1 MKMKKKNRT
10 YQAGSGRA
18 AALSVALVLSMAI
31 PALGAT
37 PEFARS
43 QEEWAALQDDYLG
56 WEEIPDLVTEYNS
69 TVLNN
74 KKAYQKDQGQDAEE
88 IRNSLL
94 DAADDLDS
102 LAVDAEMGEGQQ
114 LVAAGYRS
122 QAASLRQQA
131 DSNVSDSEI
140 IRWQY
145 RQVEDT
151 IVENVRNT
159 FISYYQAIS
168 QKAADEAKLGY
179 LEQAYQSA
187 QNRKNVGTGTEL
199 EVLTAKESLQT
210 AQAQL
215 LTAEA
220 GISSAKRRL
229 QVLCGWDYNAEPEIG
244 PLPEFDMQRIGEI
257 DLTADTQLALENN
270 WQLMIDE
277 RKLQNAT
284 DGLLR
289 DQYEKTVQNDRQQ
302 IAASVRSAYDEL
314 ISAKTAYD
322 NGQLQ
327 LQLAQQNLDK
337 SSRQLSLGVISRM
350 EHAAVE
356 NELTTLQHSQELNE
370 IAVFS
375 AWTAY
380 EAAVNGLAQT
390 GSAQ

>member
-1 MKMKKKNRT
+1 
-10 YQAGSGRA
+10 
-18 AALSVALVLSMAI
+18 MAI

-322 NGQLQ
+322 NGELQ

>member
-1 MKMKKKNRT
+1 M
-10 YQAGSGRA
+10 
-18 AALSVALVLSMAI
+18 
-31 PALGAT
+31 
-37 PEFARS
+37 
-43 QEEWAALQDDYLG
+43 
-56 WEEIPDLVTEYNS
+56 
-69 TVLNN
+69 
-74 KKAYQKDQGQDAEE
+74 
-88 IRNSLL
+88 
-94 DAADDLDS
+94 
-102 LAVDAEMGEGQQ
+102 
-114 LVAAGYRS
+114 
-122 QAASLRQQA
+122 
-131 DSNVSDSEI
+131 
-140 IRWQY
+140 
-145 RQVEDT
+145 
-151 IVENVRNT
+151 
-159 FISYYQAIS
+159 
-168 QKAADEAKLGY
+168 
-179 LEQAYQSA
+179 
-187 QNRKNVGTGTEL
+187 GTGTEL
-199 EVLTAKESLQT
+199 EALTAKESLQT

-322 NGQLQ
+322 NGELQ